1 MSVPTP
7 SLARRSLPSPN
18 LSLLGKVAVVTGAS
32 RGIGQAIAIG
42 YARAGADVAILARDQ
57 SRLEDVAAE
66 IESQGR
72 RALVLSADVTDEAA
86 VREAVGRVTAEL
98 GGLHVVVNNAGGNS
112 FSVPI
117 ATMRPSGWSKT
128 QVLNVDSV
136 FHVSQV
142 ALPQLVASGGG
153 SIINV
158 ASVAGLQ
165 GAPYM
170 AHYAA
175 AKAAVISLTQ
185 SLAIEVA
192 SRGVRVNALVPGWI
206 ATDLTE
212 FLRGDESTEAAL
224 LDRVPMKRWGTAEEM
239 VGPAL
244 FLACEESSFM
254 TGQTLVVDGGLSAM
268 P

>member
-1 MSVPTP
+1 MSSPVPRL
-7 SLARRSLPSPN
+7 SLA
-18 LSLLGKVAVVTGAS
+18 GKVALVTGAS
-32 RGIGQAIAIG
+32 RGIGRAIAVG
-42 YARAGADVAILARDQ
+42 FAEAGADVAVLARDQ
-57 SRLEDVAAE
+57 SRLEGVAAE
-66 IESQGR
+66 IEDRGR
-72 RALVLSADVTDEAA
+72 RALVLPADVTVRPA
-86 VREAVGRVTAEL
+86 VHGAVARVVEEL
-98 GGLHVVVNNAGGNS
+98 AGVDIVVNNAGGNS
-112 FSVPI
+112 FSVPV
-117 ATMRPSGWSKT
+117 ASMRHSGWAKA
-128 QVLNVDSV
+128 QALNVDSV
-136 FHVSQV
+136 LHVCQAV
-142 ALPQLVASGGG
+142 LPHLSDRGGG

-165 GAPYM
+165 GAPNM

-192 SRGVRVNALVPGWI
+192 LSGIRVNALVPGWV
-206 ATDLTE
+206 ATDLTD
-212 FLRGDESTEAAL
+212 FLREDQSIEATL
-224 LDRVPMKRWGTAEEM
+224 LDRVPMRRWGTPEEF